1 MMPGERM
8 GLIDYA
14 EAHKLLQKYGI
25 RSVESKYV
33 TSAKDAISFSKGK
46 PIVLKAISQKALH
59 KSRSGLVALN
69 LSSDKEITLSYNQ
82 LAKRAQ
88 KFKPYKMLAQQMVRG
103 GTEIIIGG
111 KIDPQFGKMVL
122 LGLGGIYVETF
133 KDFAL
138 RLCPITKY
146 DAISM
151 LKQLRSSAIV
161 APDKK
166 TAERITELLLK
177 TSRMYTENNITELDL
192 NPVLIHD
199 GTYDAV
205 DLRMIR

>member
-1 MMPGERM
+1 MRLGELM
-8 GLIDYA
+8 GLMDYA
-14 EAHKLLQKYGI
+14 EAHRLLQKYGI
-25 RSVESKYV
+25 RSVESRYV
-33 TSAKDAISFSKGK
+33 ATAKEAVSFSKGK

-69 LSSDKEITLSYNQ
+69 LGSDKEITLNFDQ

-88 KFKPYKMLAQQMVRG
+88 KFKPYKILAQQMVKQ

-111 KIDPQFGKMVL
+111 KIDPQFGKMIL

-146 DAISM
+146 DAESM
-151 LKQLRSSAIV
+151 LKQLRSGAII
-161 APDKK
+161 APDKQ
-166 TAERITELLLK
+166 TASRITELLLK
-177 TSRMYTENNITELDL
+177 TSKMFMENKIIELDL
-192 NPVLIHD
+192 NPVLIHG

-205 DLRMIR
+205 DLRIIK

>member
-1 MMPGERM
+1 M

-14 EAHKLLQKYGI
+14 DAYRMLQKYGI
-25 RSVESKYV
+25 RSVESRYV
-33 TSAKDAISFSKGK
+33 STAREAVSFSKGK

-69 LSSDKEITLSYNQ
+69 LSSDNEITQNYNQ
-82 LAKRAQ
+82 LTRKAQ
-88 KFKPYKMLAQQMVRG
+88 QFRPYKILAQRMVRS

-111 KIDPQFGKMVL
+111 KIDEQFGKMIL

-146 DAISM
+146 DAESM
-151 LKQLRSSAIV
+151 LRQLRSSAIV
-161 APDKK
+161 APDNQ
-166 TAERITELLLK
+166 TASHITELLLK
-177 TSRMYTENNITELDL
+177 TSRMFMENEITELDL

-205 DLRMIR
+205 NLRIIK

>member
-1 MMPGERM
+1 M

-14 EAHKLLQKYGI
+14 DAYRMLQRYGI
-25 RSVESKYV
+25 RSVESRYV
-33 TSAKDAISFSKGK
+33 PNAKEAVSFSKGK

-69 LSSDKEITLSYNQ
+69 LSSDKEITQSYNQ
-82 LAKRAQ
+82 LTRKAQ
-88 KFKPYKMLAQQMVRG
+88 QFRPYKILAQRMVSR

-111 KIDPQFGKMVL
+111 KIDSQFGKMIL

-146 DAISM
+146 DAESM
-151 LKQLRSSAIV
+151 LRQLKSSAIV
-161 APDKK
+161 APDKQ
-166 TAERITELLLK
+166 TASHITELLLK
-177 TSRMYTENNITELDL
+177 TSRMFMENEITELDL

-205 DLRMIR
+205 DLRIIK